1 MSARPNLPPVTS
13 DRSPRARS
21 PRGQGSLVRDELVAA
36 AEDLLRE
43 KGSAD
48 AVSVADVVGRVGVT
62 PPVLYAH
69 FEDKADLFRAVH
81 RRRMTDFRDTLRR
94 AARRSS
100 SPLDAL
106 EKRGRAY
113 IRYATTK
120 ADSYRALFMSAHTF
134 GDELFTDPAMR
145 DLTAYDDLVRNI
157 QDCMDSGEVPPG
169 DVELLAR
176 VAWTQVHGVASM
188 LITMPVVTEGV
199 GRERL
204 VGAAL
209 AGVVASLQASSPLAG
224 GA

>member
-1 MSARPNLPPVTS
+1 
-13 DRSPRARS
+13 
-21 PRGQGSLVRDELVAA
+21 VRDELVAA
-36 AEDLLRE
+36 AEDLLAE

-69 FEDKADLFRAVH
+69 FADKADLFRAVH
-81 RRRMTDFRDTLRR
+81 QRRMTDFRDTLRR
-94 AARRSS
+94 ATRRSS

-120 ADSYRALFMSAHTF
+120 ADTYRALFLSAHAF
-134 GDELFTDPAMR
+134 DAEFFANPAMR
-145 DLTAYDDLVRNI
+145 LLTAYDDLVTNI
-157 QDCMDSGEVPPG
+157 QECIAAGEVPPG

-176 VAWTQVHGVASM
+176 VVWTQVHGVATM
-188 LITMPVVTEGV
+188 LIVMPVVAEGV

-204 VGAAL
+204 VDAAL
-209 AGVVASLQASSPLAG
+209 AGVVATLQAGHPGAG
-224 GA
+224 GG